1 MTTIRKGNINSG
13 FIQKGTV
20 FGSEFGDEVIGISI
34 TSASIAD
41 AVTENSGANQ
51 NIYTA
56 TARDPNGGTSGFT
69 FSVSGADVDNGF
81 ITINSTTGAVTLVP
95 NPNYETKTSYSFIVS
110 ATKSGFVAGFR
121 SLVVSINNVDEIAP
135 TFITGTTATAIDE
148 NNSANA
154 TVYTASANDNDIATG
169 GQADLQFTIG
179 GTDGNAFDIDAT
191 TGVVTIKGV
200 ADYETKP
207 SYEFDITATDAAGN
221 ATTQT
226 VTLAIN
232 DIFPIFT
239 VVAGAALIAD
249 NGGTFVDGTGGGG
262 GISGSFLESISNQTG
277 FFTFSGTDVTS
288 DTTFSLSGTDAGQFL
303 VSNNNSETVF
313 IRPNYT
319 DPGFNSFDR
328 ETKAS
333 YSFNITATKGTES
346 KTFAVNLSVTDVN
359 DTAPVITSGNTAVG
373 WLENSATGTL
383 VYTATAT
390 DADGTGENIIFSMSG
405 TDASSFAINS
415 STGEVTSAVVPDFET
430 KPQYSITITASDGTN
445 TSSALPVTINVS
457 NQQDIAPTWNSNAIN
472 TSIPENSAPGTL
484 VLQFLVSP
492 ANGNHIY
499 DPDDT
504 LLDGSLRYSIQSGNT
519 NNAFTIDNSGAIRV
533 SGATTI
539 DYESQA
545 TYALTVAA
553 HYKLHTGGVL
563 GSVQSVNTTIVV
575 SVTDVAE
582 GNPPTFT
589 SNTAFTVPE
598 MLGFFNYNAAI
609 HTLSATGTGTI
620 TYAFDSSSGNTD
632 QVNINSST
640 GAITL
645 NRHVWYQKYD
655 EDTQFRDFV
664 VKATNSVGSTTQNLR
679 MNVSEQYSVD
689 LYDTTGKNNAFDGYN
704 IYLKFPDGA
713 NSRTGDSW
721 YRTAPLYSRW
731 AFQVTDYSVGANT
744 FHLSSSSYYNSGQGT
759 AGTPR
764 MNYQNNPG
772 GVTGTAGN
780 MYTNMQE
787 VALHDNNTS
796 KNISYYDNGQFG
808 GGSITGYGYVGA
820 NNQDRTSVTWT
831 QHEKFSVGLA
841 MYFESQH
848 QNYLNTNYVGLG
860 YGFRNK
866 AICTFDGTSGGD
878 INLTDNTI
886 DCGGYDSTTDAQAE
900 RLPLNPG
907 THVIHQTRQTSSTYE
922 ITSFPAKTYNI
933 GGSFNG
939 VAAQTGRG
947 VYQVEL
953 TDSTVDVN
961 DSKTYRILKGDN
973 SGEEHDI
980 TGYDPFNL
988 SYGNPRHLSPTKVS
1002 ELRGFFGNDFITIR
1016 AAIASDNIFDPDD
1029 NGTRSKGESIY
1040 TRHGSTE
1047 LAHANGSSLGH
1058 WFGYVDGQSVAV
1070 NEDIYASGN
1079 IGMNMRG
1086 DSAAISA
1093 GQLSTFTADAGHTL
1107 ALGQIGWVH
1116 YMSNSFT
1123 LVIHGTSSN
1132 SGFDSIQAHAPDLPT
1147 DTNADRF
1154 NRTSGTF
1161 STGTLSNGTPYAR
1174 WVWSV
1179 SSSPGGI
1186 HTRIFNNSTSAN
1198 PKQPKITETADS
1210 AYRVVF
1216 TIAN

>member
-13 FIQKGTV
+13 FIQRGTV

-34 TSASIAD
+34 TSASIVD

-51 NIYTA
+51 SIYTA
-56 TARDPNGGTSGFT
+56 TARDPDGGTSGFT
-69 FSVSGADVDNGF
+69 FSVSGTDVDNGF
-81 ITINSTTGAVTLVP
+81 ITINSTTGVVTLVP
-95 NPNYETKTSYSFIVS
+95 NPNYETKASYSFIVS

-121 SLVVSINNVDEIAP
+121 SLVVSINNVDEVAP
-135 TFITGTTATAIDE
+135 TFITGTTATALDE

-154 TVYTASANDNDIATG
+154 TVYTATANDNDIATG

-179 GTDGNAFDIDAT
+179 GTDGNAFDIDAA

-200 ADYETKP
+200 ADYETKA

-232 DIFPIFT
+232 DLFPIFT
-239 VVAGAALIAD
+239 VVAGPALIAD
-249 NGGTFVDGTGGGG
+249 NGGTFVDGTGSGG
-262 GISGSFLESISNQTG
+262 GISGSFLESISNQST

-288 DTTFSLSGTDAGQFL
+288 DTTFSLSGTDAGQFE
-303 VSNNNSETVF
+303 VVNNNSDTVF

-333 YSFNITATKGTES
+333 YSFNITATKGTET

-359 DTAPVITSGNTAVG
+359 DTAPVITSGNTATG

-390 DADGTGENIIFSMSG
+390 DADGTGENITFAMSG
-405 TDASSFAINS
+405 TDASSFSINS
-415 STGEVTSAVVPDFET
+415 ATGEVTSTVVPDYET
-430 KPQYSITITASDGTN
+430 KNQYSITITASDGTN
-445 TSSALPVTINVS
+445 TSSALQVTINVS
-457 NQQDIAPTWNSNAIN
+457 NQQDIAPTWNSNSIN
-472 TSIPENSAPGTL
+472 ASVVENSASGTA
-484 VLQFLVSP
+484 VLSILVSP
-492 ANGNHIY
+492 ASGNHIY

-519 NNAFTIDNSGAIRV
+519 SNAFSIDSNGVLRV

-539 DYESQA
+539 DYETQA
-545 TYALTVAA
+545 TYVLTVAA

-582 GNPPTFT
+582 NPPSFT
-589 SNTAFTVPE
+589 SSTSFTVPE

-609 HTLSATGTGTI
+609 HTLSATGDTPI
-620 TYAFDSSSGNTD
+620 TYSFDSSSENTD
-632 QVNINSST
+632 QVNINPTT

-664 VKATNSVGSTTQNLR
+664 VKATNSAGSTTQNLR
-679 MNVSEQYSVD
+679 MNVSEQYAVD
-689 LYDTTGKNNAFDGYN
+689 LYDSTSSSKNEFVGNN

-713 NSRTGDSW
+713 NTQTGDSW
-721 YRTAPLYSRW
+721 YRSAPLYSRW
-731 AFQVTDYSVGANT
+731 AFQINDYSVGGST
-744 FHLSSSSYYNSGQGT
+744 FHLSTSSYYNTGQGT
-759 AGTPR
+759 QTTPR

-787 VALHDNNTS
+787 VILHDNNTS

-808 GGSITGYGYVGA
+808 GGNITNFAYVGG
-820 NNQDRTSVTWT
+820 NNSDLSTVTWS

-848 QNYLNTNYVGLG
+848 QNFSDTNDVGQG

-907 THVIHQTRQTSSTYE
+907 TYVLHQTTQTSSSFE
-922 ITSFPAKTYNI
+922 ISSFPVETYNI
-933 GGSFNG
+933 GGNFNG
-939 VAAQTGRG
+939 VQARTGRG

-973 SGEEHDI
+973 SGDEHDI
-980 TGYDPFNL
+980 TGYDPHTQ
-988 SYGNPRHLSPTKVS
+988 SYGNPRHLSPVKIN

-1016 AAIASDNIFDPDD
+1016 APIASDNAFDPEDQ
-1029 NGTRSKGESIY
+1029 GTRSKGENIF
-1040 TRHGSTE
+1040 TRHNSSET
-1047 LAHANGSSLGH
+1047 AHSLGVGAGY
-1058 WFGYVDGQSVAV
+1058 WFGYVDGQPTAV
-1070 NEDIYASGN
+1070 NEDIYASGQ
-1079 IGMNMRG
+1079 IGITMRG
-1086 DSAAISA
+1086 DSTATSA

-1107 ALGQIGWVH
+1107 ELGQIGWTNYSTNNFV
-1116 YMSNSFT
+1116 

-1147 DTNADRF
+1147 DTSADRF
-1154 NRTSGTF
+1154 VRTSATF
-1161 STGTLSNGTPYAR
+1161 TTGTLSNGTPYAR
-1174 WVWSV
+1174 WTWNVGSG
-1179 SSSPGGI
+1179 PGGI
-1186 HTRIFNNSTSAN
+1186 HTRIFSNN
-1198 PKQPKITETADS
+1198 PKQPKVTETADS